1 MPENDRQAEPVP
13 VSKRPRKK
21 GGGAKVMFVVLVVL
35 ALAGIIVY
43 LLSLLNSKTFFL
55 VPEGGELVVKK
66 GIFFPVG
73 SEIYQPKSP
82 EQAALYTPI
91 ELPDELRH
99 AGPLKFEDLPSLN
112 REFAKYMIA
121 LANKLVFQKDEKQY
135 LKGKKYLERL
145 RDLTGLEPKQI
156 DRVKS
161 LGADVNYIE
170 AKRAYQGVEKTL
182 ESALRKFR
190 QAETFGTGRF
200 GDAAEW
206 IVKIETLLKAIRLTK
221 SGAVV
226 KPEETP
232 YPGAR
237 QKTPPATEV
246 VVPQPPADDR
256 PSPRPAPVPK
266 PAPVPSGGI

>member
-1 MPENDRQAEPVP
+1 MPENDQQAVPAP
-13 VSKRPRKK
+13 VSKSPRKK
-21 GGGAKVMFVVLVVL
+21 GGGAKVMFVILVVL

-82 EQAALYTPI
+82 EQAALYAPI
-91 ELPDELRH
+91 ELPDELKH
-99 AGPLKFEDLPSLN
+99 AGPLQFEDLPSLN

-121 LANKLVFQKDEKQY
+121 RANKLVFQTEEKQY
-135 LKGKKYLERL
+135 LEGKNYLERL
-145 RDLTGLEPKQI
+145 RGLTGLEPTQI

-182 ESALRKFR
+182 ESALKKFK

-200 GDAAEW
+200 SDSGEW
-206 IVKIETLLKAIRLTK
+206 IVKIETLLKAIRITK
-221 SGAVV
+221 SGAAVEAEDSPAA
-226 KPEETP
+226 PET
-232 YPGAR
+232 G
-237 QKTPPATEV
+237 
-246 VVPQPPADDR
+246 VPQPPTEDKA
-256 PSPRPAPVPK
+256 SAK
-266 PAPVPSGGI
+266 PAPAPTPAPTPEDGI